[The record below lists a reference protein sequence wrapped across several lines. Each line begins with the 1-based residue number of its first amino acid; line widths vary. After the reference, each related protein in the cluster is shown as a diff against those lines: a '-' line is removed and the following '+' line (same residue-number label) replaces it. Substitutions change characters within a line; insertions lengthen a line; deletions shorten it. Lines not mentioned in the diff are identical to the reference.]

1 MPAKSKHPVSALCD
15 DGTMPD
21 MPGRW
26 YTLPAQERDRLII
39 QLRRASRT
47 YKRIGQRVGMTESGA

>member
-1 MPAKSKHPVSALCD
+1 MPA
-15 DGTMPD
+15 

-39 QLRRASRT
+39 QLRRAGWT

>member
-15 DGTMPD
+15 DGT

-39 QLRRASRT
+39 QLRRAGRT